1 MGILA
6 RAGAAVQELFG
17 PCAEAAAAATG
28 VIRRK
33 RKFTGLALARTFVLG
48 FLRDPKATDEEL
60 AQIAAQCGVE
70 VTPQAVDQRHT
81 PALVRFLEALFR
93 AGAQRVVGS
102 DRSLAPVLERFASVT
117 VLDSSTIQLPDGM
130 GGQFAGCGGRCGFGR
145 AALKLQTEWDLRSG
159 ALSCVQVEPGRGA
172 DGGTSR
178 QWARRGA
185 GSLRVTDLGYF
196 NLAVFA
202 DMAAHG
208 EHFLSRLQFGT
219 GVLLPDGTAVD
230 LLAWLAGQPGPA
242 VDRPALLGADQR
254 LPGRLIAWRVPREQ
268 ADRRRRKLRREMR
281 RRNGR
286 QPSADRLAW
295 CDWTILVTSVP
306 PQALTA
312 AEAAVVYRARWQIE
326 LLFKRWK
333 SQGLVAVLSGST
345 EVRQMVRV
353 WSRLLAALVQ
363 HWLTVAS
370 AWGQPT
376 KSLDKVAEAVRA
388 FVGRLASALRRPAE
402 LGQVLAD
409 LCRTVAR
416 TCNRNPRAKPGTFEL
431 LNDVTLLDFGLT

>member
-1 MGILA
+1 MRG
-6 RAGAAVQELFG
+6 G
-17 PCAEAAAAATG
+17 
-28 VIRRK
+28 RRG
-33 RKFTGLALARTFVLG
+33 RERGHPAQCKFTGVALARTFILG
-48 FLRDPKATDEEL
+48 FLRDPKATDEGL

-70 VTPQAVDQRHT
+70 VTPQAIDQRHT
-81 PALVRFLEALFR
+81 PALIRFLEALFR
-93 AGAQRVVGS
+93 AGVQRVVGS

-130 GGQFAGCGGRCGFGR
+130 GEQFAGCGGRCGFGR

-159 ALSCVQVEPGRGA
+159 ALSCVQVEPGRDA

-202 DMAAHG
+202 DMAANG

-230 LLAWLAGQPGPA
+230 LLAWLAGQPGP
-242 VDRPALLGADQR
+242 VIDRPVLLGAEQR

-268 ADRRRRKLRREMR
+268 AERRRRKLRREMR

-286 QPSADRLAW
+286 EPSAERLAW

-306 PQALTA
+306 PEALSA
-312 AEAAVVYRARWQIE
+312 EEAAVVYRARWQIE

-363 HWLTVAS
+363 HWLLVAS

-376 KSLDKVAEAVRA
+376 KSLNKVAEAVRA
-388 FVGRLASALRRPAE
+388 FVGRLVSALRRPGE

-409 LCRTVAR
+409 LCGTVAR
-416 TCNRNPRAKPGTFEL
+416 TCNRNPRTKPGTFEL
-431 LNDVTLLDFGLT
+431 LNDVTLLDFCLT

>member
-1 MGILA
+1 MH
-6 RAGAAVQELFG
+6 AGRKPLPG
-17 PCAEAAAAATG
+17 PSPKAGGEND
-28 VIRRK
+28 RREVP
-33 RKFTGLALARTFVLG
+33 RCPVSPS
-48 FLRDPKATDEEL
+48 DPKATDEEL

-306 PQALTA
+306 PEALTA
-312 AEAAVVYRARWQIE
+312 AEAAVVYRARF
-326 LLFKRWK
+326 LLPLIPVYPRVVRPPAD
-333 SQGLVAVLSGST
+333 GDDVRLAVAVQVGD
-345 EVRQMVRV
+345 RQVLDRHAAV
-353 WSRLLAALVQ
+353 IDDVPGPLLAVA
-363 HWLTVAS
+363 VAS
-370 AWGQPT
+370 PC
-376 KSLDKVAEAVRA
+376 RC
-388 FVGRLASALRRPAE
+388 GR
-402 LGQVLAD
+402 
-409 LCRTVAR
+409 RTSR
-416 TCNRNPRAKPGTFEL
+416 
-431 LNDVTLLDFGLT
+431 